1 MDDRILL
8 EILTPER
15 QVFAAEVDWVTLP
28 GSDGEMTILP
38 EHVPIVTSLDS
49 GVLFYD
55 QDGQVSRMAVHYGYA
70 QLQGNT
76 LTVLPNLVERAEEI
90 DLDRAREAE
99 QRARAALQEL
109 AGKGDADGDKLK
121 KNEGKLR
128 RALNRQAVRA

>member
-1 MDDRILL
+1 MADRISL
-8 EILTPER
+8 EIITPER

>member
-1 MDDRILL
+1 MAEQISL

-38 EHVPIVTSLDS
+38 EHVPILTSLDS
-49 GVLFYD
+49 GVLQY
-55 QDGQVSRMAVHYGYA
+55 QRDGQVNRMAVHYGYA
-70 QLQGNT
+70 QLQGNS
-76 LTVLPNLVERAEEI
+76 LTVLPTLVERAEEV
-90 DLDRAREAE
+90 DLNRAREAE

-109 AGKGDADGDKLK
+109 SGKGDADEDKLK

-128 RALNRQAVRA
+128 RALNRQAARA

>member
-49 GVLFYD
+49 GVFQYLRE
-55 QDGQVSRMAVHYGYA
+55 GQVGRMAVHYGYA

-76 LTVLPNLVERAEEI
+76 LTVLPTLVEQAEEI

-99 QRARAALQEL
+99 QGARAALLEL
-109 AGKGDADGDKLK
+109 AGKGDADEDKLK
-121 KNEGKLR
+121 KFEGKLR
-128 RALNRQAVRA
+128 RALNRQAARA

>member
-1 MDDRILL
+1 MADRISL
-8 EILTPER
+8 EIITPER

-28 GSDGEMTILP
+28 GSGGEMTILP

-49 GVLFYD
+49 GVLLYD

-109 AGKGDADGDKLK
+109 AGKGDADEDKLK
-121 KNEGKLR
+121 KNAGKLR

>member
-1 MDDRILL
+1 MADRISL
-8 EILTPER
+8 EIITPER

-55 QDGQVSRMAVHYGYA
+55 QDGQVNRMAVHYGYA

-76 LTVLPNLVERAEEI
+76 LTVLPNLVERPEEI

>member
-1 MDDRILL
+1 MADRISL
-8 EILTPER
+8 EIITPER

-55 QDGQVSRMAVHYGYA
+55 QDGQVNRMAVHYGYA

>member
-1 MDDRILL
+1 MADRISL
-8 EILTPER
+8 EIITPER

-38 EHVPIVTSLDS
+38 EHMPIVTSLDS
-49 GVLFYD
+49 GVLLYD

-99 QRARAALQEL
+99 QRARTALQEL

-128 RALNRQAVRA
+128 RAVNRQAARA

>member
-1 MDDRILL
+1 MADRILL
-8 EILTPER
+8 EIITPDR

-49 GVLFYD
+49 GVLLYD
-55 QDGQVSRMAVHYGYA
+55 QEGQVKRMAVHYGYA

-99 QRARAALQEL
+99 QRARGALQEL
-109 AGKGDADGDKLK
+109 AGKGDADEDKLK
-121 KNEGKLR
+121 KIAGKLH
-128 RALNRQAVRA
+128 RALNRQAARP

>member
-1 MDDRILL
+1 MNDRILL

-28 GSDGEMTILP
+28 GSAGEMTILP

-49 GVLFYD
+49 GVFQYLRE
-55 QDGQVSRMAVHYGYA
+55 GQVGRMAVHYGYA

-76 LTVLPNLVERAEEI
+76 LTVLPTLVEQAEEI

-99 QRARAALQEL
+99 QGARAALQEL
-109 AGKGDADGDKLK
+109 AGKGDADEDKLK
-121 KNEGKLR
+121 KFEGKLR
-128 RALNRQAVRA
+128 RALNRQAARA